1 MLREWGTPTL
11 FLTFSCAEYESPE
24 IAHYLHK
31 VNDVPDSYPTGR
43 LCCEDPISVSR
54 NFSQKFHNFFN
65 TVILKGNILGTV
77 THYFYKKEY
86 QARGAPHYHAVVWI
100 QDTPAIGKDPPGE
113 VLSWITE
120 RITCRIPEE
129 ASNPE
134 LHKLV
139 SKYQRHKCSNYCK
152 RRKKYGGAFVTRCR
166 FAYPREVSETG
177 QINDVDDALKS
188 KTKVYLLPGAES
200 ETRINDYNPLLL
212 LLWKANT
219 DIQFIAEQSLA
230 LAHYVTGYI
239 TKAERSNMQDL
250 WQEVASEKSIYSK
263 LWSFGVRSMRSRE
276 CGLYEASDLLLGEQ
290 LCGKSD
296 AVKWI
301 DAAFPDKRKRRVKGY
316 QKLQQLKEIN
326 PESEDIFEN
335 NLIDTHYPERPEDLE
350 EVCLYNVVGDYDS
363 CGVDEYGQKQY
374 KKRSK
379 PLLPNHKIFD
389 PNKENQKQD
398 HYYSLLLLF
407 VPFRVES
414 DLVDEDETPE
424 EAFLRVGKSNSGV
437 HLHHTK
443 LQQMLH
449 ANTKVKEIND
459 ARHEEEK
466 GSDHDYPELGP
477 CVAGEVK
484 CAVNDLN
491 DLQHK
496 PENRVSLED
505 RIAMLNADQARIF
518 QDVSNH
524 FTHQQ
529 RHETGLCKCSDLQ
542 PLHMFV
548 SGVGGT
554 GKSFLIEAIRD
565 KADSIWD
572 SELTCAVAAPTGLAA
587 FNVGGVT
594 LHRLF
599 QLPIE
604 HEGKPADYWPLPK
617 ETLRKTFKG
626 LKLVIVDEVSM
637 ISSLNLAFMHLRMGE
652 LFGTDKW
659 FGSVNTLFVGDLL
672 QLPPVSGGLV
682 FDQLNSKAI
691 LSKLGSMTAVNIWKE
706 TVVYDELT
714 INERQKDARFS
725 ALLDEVRRGCV
736 TADTAT
742 TLKGR
747 VFTESVIDKF
757 KELQGSGHSPVCLYP
772 K

>member
-1 MLREWGTPTL
+1 ML
-11 FLTFSCAEYESPE
+11 Y
-24 IAHYLHK
+24 
-31 VNDVPDSYPTGR
+31 
-43 LCCEDPISVSR
+43 
-54 NFSQKFHNFFN
+54 
-65 TVILKGNILGTV
+65 
-77 THYFYKKEY
+77 
-86 QARGAPHYHAVVWI
+86 
-100 QDTPAIGKDPPGE
+100 
-113 VLSWITE
+113 
-120 RITCRIPEE
+120 
-129 ASNPE
+129 
-134 LHKLV
+134 
-139 SKYQRHKCSNYCK
+139 
-152 RRKKYGGAFVTRCR
+152 
-166 FAYPREVSETG
+166 
-177 QINDVDDALKS
+177 
-188 KTKVYLLPGAES
+188 
-200 ETRINDYNPLLL
+200 
-212 LLWKANT
+212 
-219 DIQFIAEQSLA
+219 
-230 LAHYVTGYI
+230 
-239 TKAERSNMQDL
+239 
-250 WQEVASEKSIYSK
+250 
-263 LWSFGVRSMRSRE
+263 
-276 CGLYEASDLLLGEQ
+276 
-290 LCGKSD
+290 
-296 AVKWI
+296 
-301 DAAFPDKRKRRVKGY
+301 
-316 QKLQQLKEIN
+316 
-326 PESEDIFEN
+326 
-335 NLIDTHYPERPEDLE
+335 
-350 EVCLYNVVGDYDS
+350 
-363 CGVDEYGQKQY
+363 
-374 KKRSK
+374 
-379 PLLPNHKIFD
+379 
-389 PNKENQKQD
+389 
-398 HYYSLLLLF
+398 
-407 VPFRVES
+407 
-414 DLVDEDETPE
+414 
-424 EAFLRVGKSNSGV
+424 
-437 HLHHTK
+437 
-443 LQQMLH
+443 

-518 QDVSNH
+518 QDVSDH

-599 QLPIE
+599 QLLIE

-617 ETLRKTFKG
+617 DTQKTLRNTFKG

-652 LFGTDKW
+652 LFGTDEW
-659 FGSVNTLFVGDLL
+659 FGSVNTLFVGD
-672 QLPPVSGGLV
+672 LPPVSGGLV

-714 INERQKDARFS
+714 INERQKDAQFS
-725 ALLDEVRRGCV
+725 ALLDEVRHGCV

-747 VFTESVIDKF
+747 V
-757 KELQGSGHSPVCLYP
+757 Q
-772 K
+772 